1 MWAVSDLILVWV
13 ISQSLKLGEN
23 NGSRSMIV
31 SFRVSS
37 MLTSFNF
44 EYRIVDNA
52 EQRDV
57 IRRAQHG

>member
-52 EQRDV
+52 EQPDV